1 MGTFKGGTVH
11 NWNMPMKLTI
21 TLVTQPSRVEFLAIS
36 LKAIREALHL
46 HPALNLLVIF
56 NGVSK
61 RGEEL
66 LQPLRGEFE
75 GRVSA
80 EIIEKNTPLPN
91 EVVKLIRKKELDW
104 VHLPGDDDV
113 VIPET
118 YNHFFDSIE
127 KNPENV
133 AFGFSA
139 IAIDSDERPT
149 GKILNPINTE
159 QSSKE
164 SLLAGVLHKPIF
176 VWPSLIFNFKTIPE
190 NIFSSRFV
198 FDWWVGFQLLLAGPI
213 TNINLPLIKYRVH
226 DFQES
231 SLAPE
236 TRKRFEAEIM
246 IQSVI
251 VDKQFQQFLE
261 NLKNQQLFY
270 QDLGSNLPVYG
281 DSTFGTSIYLQL
293 LNSSSS
299 AKVVN
304 VGGLA
309 RQLASFASAHG
320 AYLMMSEFPGRS
332 SIFTHNTFKLNLS
345 GVMLERTCTRVIES
359 LNRTLDFGLKP
370 TYAIGCL
377 HSVVSE
383 TSQAAVL
390 QIDCENFE
398 DVEDNSIDQAI
409 LLQLER
415 QLTGILRLESQ
426 LAPWEKRLIEISR
439 KALEVVRS
447 LKSFFRR
454 R

>member
-1 MGTFKGGTVH
+1 MGTLKGGTVH

-21 TLVTQPSRVEFLAIS
+21 TLVTQPSRVDFLAKS
-36 LKAIREALHL
+36 LEAIRKALHQ

-56 NGVSK
+56 NGASK

-75 GRVSA
+75 DRVSA

-91 EVVKLIRKKELDW
+91 EVVKIIRKNELDW

-118 YNHFFDSIE
+118 YNHFFDSIG
-127 KNPENV
+127 KNQENV

-139 IAIDSDERPT
+139 IAIDADERPT
-149 GKILNPINTE
+149 GKILNPIKTE
-159 QSSKE
+159 RSSKE

-198 FDWWVGFQLLLAGPI
+198 FDWWVGFQLLLTGSI

-231 SLAPE
+231 LLAPE

-251 VDKQFQQFLE
+251 IDKKFQQFLE
-261 NLKNQQLFY
+261 NLRHRQLFY
-270 QDLGSNLPVYG
+270 RELCSNLPIYG

-299 AKVVN
+299 IN
-304 VGGLA
+304 IGGLT
-309 RQLASFASAHG
+309 RHLASYASAHG
-320 AYLMMSEFPGRS
+320 AYLKMSEFPATS
-332 SIFTHNTFKLNLS
+332 ALFSLNNFKLNLS
-345 GVMLERTCTRVIES
+345 GVVLEGTCTSVTES
-359 LNRTLDFGLKP
+359 LNRTLDFALRS

-377 HSVVSE
+377 HSVSSE
-383 TSQAAVL
+383 ISQGALL
-390 QIDCENFE
+390 QIDCQAFE
-398 DVEDNSIDQAI
+398 DLEDNSIDEAI
-409 LLQLER
+409 VLQLQS
-415 QLTGILRLESQ
+415 QLSGNLRLENQ

-439 KALEVVRS
+439 NALKVVRR
-447 LKSFFRR
+447 LKSFLMRR
-454 R
+454 

>member
-36 LKAIREALHL
+36 LRAIREALHL
-46 HPALNLLVIF
+46 HSALNLLVIF

-66 LQPLRGEFE
+66 LQPLRGEFD
-75 GRVSA
+75 GRVST

-91 EVVKLIRKKELDW
+91 EVVKIIREKELDW

-113 VIPET
+113 VIPQT
-118 YNHFFDSIE
+118 YNHFFDSIR

-159 QSSKE
+159 QSSNE
-164 SLLAGVLHKPIF
+164 SLLAGVLYKPIF

-231 SLAPE
+231 FLAPE

-251 VDKQFQQFLE
+251 IDNKFQTFLS
-261 NLKNQQLFY
+261 NLEHRQLFF
-270 QDLGSNLPVYG
+270 QDLRSNLPIYG
-281 DSTFGTSIYLQL
+281 DSTFGAPILLQL
-293 LNSSSS
+293 LNSSLDIPIQIDSLLS
-299 AKVVN
+299 N
-304 VGGLA
+304 YLA
-309 RQLASFASAHG
+309 AYAAERGTYLPMDQLPTKSNIVQSRDTRMNFSGEIARGTCAEVTNSLLRILNFAHRSPFFFGCWHSDFNSVSDSNFLKIDCQKLSKADN
-320 AYLMMSEFPGRS
+320 S
-332 SIFTHNTFKLNLS
+332 SIDILIFGQIEKSLS
-345 GVMLERTCTRVIES
+345 A
-359 LNRTLDFGLKP
+359 TLDK
-370 TYAIGCL
+370 T
-377 HSVVSE
+377 
-383 TSQAAVL
+383 
-390 QIDCENFE
+390 
-398 DVEDNSIDQAI
+398 
-409 LLQLER
+409 
-415 QLTGILRLESQ
+415 SQ
-426 LAPWEKRLIEISR
+426 LAPWEVRLVHSAR
-439 KALEVVRS
+439 KVLSV
-447 LKSFFRR
+447 FRR
-454 R
+454 LRASKKFL